1 MHSSNQILFSSLTQR
16 ELGVPMTLGVIAN
29 SVGADSELV
38 TRIQTGASDTNNRV
52 SVIDND
58 N

>member
-1 MHSSNQILFSSLTQR
+1 MLIPR

-52 SVIDND
+52 FVIDND